1 MSKPPVLSIKM
12 VPAGVDLVLAGL
24 TKLPYEQVADLI
36 AEIRGQAMY
45 QIEELQNTDIE
56 VVDAGPDDA
65 EVTN

>member
-1 MSKPPVLSIKM
+1 MSNPPVLSIKM
-12 VPAGVDLVLAGL
+12 VPAGVDLVIAGL

-36 AEIRGQAMY
+36 AEIRGQAVY